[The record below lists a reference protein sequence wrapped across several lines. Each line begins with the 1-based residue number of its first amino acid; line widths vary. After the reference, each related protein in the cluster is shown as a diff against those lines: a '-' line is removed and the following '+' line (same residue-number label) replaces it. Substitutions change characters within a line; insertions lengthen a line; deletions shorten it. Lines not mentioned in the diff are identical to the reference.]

1 MNRPNIAIYCR
12 VSTEEQTTENQKIIL
27 VEYAKTQNWDFT
39 VFEET
44 QSTRAKSL
52 PIKNEVLKRMR
63 KGEFDGILVK
73 KLDRFGRT
81 LSTMITEIKTIIDK
95 GKFFYSH
102 SENLDFSTATGQLQ
116 IHILSA
122 FAEYEREIIRER
134 TIAGLQRARANGRV
148 GGRPK
153 GSKDSYQRDTT
164 NYKKRYQIIN

>member
-1 MNRPNIAIYCR
+1 MPKPKIAIYCR
-12 VSTEEQTTENQKIIL
+12 VSTEDQNTDVQKRVL
-27 VEYAKTQNWDFT
+27 VEYAKNQNWDFE

-44 QSTRAKSL
+44 QSTRSKSL
-52 PIKNEVLKRMR
+52 PVKNEVLQRIKDN
-63 KGEFDGILVK
+63 EFDGILVK

-81 LSTMITEIKTIIDK
+81 LATMITEIKSIVDQ
-95 GKFFYSH
+95 GKAFYSH

-134 TIAGLQRARANGRV
+134 TIAGLQRAKAQGRV

-153 GSKDSYQRDTT
+153 GSKDSYKRDNT
-164 NYKKRYQIIN
+164 NYKNRYKAA